1 MSRTPGGG
9 RRAADKGFSAGSES
23 MLIDLLSSSVRARSR
38 IRRYAP
44 GEVIVREGDT
54 GCHAFI
60 LLSGLCEVTVHGETL
75 NRIGP
80 GELFGEIACLEMGT
94 RTATVRAAVDSDVLE
109 LPAEALRSELRQS
122 PALLEKCLRT
132 IAHRVRDI
140 SRRETTVRDEQRELR
155 KVLEKLHPSL
165 DRFKNSSRLSVEV
178 RWQPLT
184 FASGD
189 YYDVLEP
196 SHDRFVFA
204 LGDVMGHGAPTTP
217 IIGMIR
223 GQLHEAVTE
232 DSRPHELLAHLHRH
246 MLRHG
251 PPNVF
256 MTLTLLTLDL
266 NSLSAEF
273 AVAGPPCP
281 LLYRDGCCT
290 PLTTQFGWTLGYPFG
305 GSSFQS
311 ESMPVARGDTVFF
324 YTDGLSDAARG
335 PDPEH
340 DTLGAGGLA
349 TILTNACAT
358 SGAGIA
364 DAVCAGVE
372 QYRAGWPVEDDAT
385 AFVVSVR

>member
-1 MSRTPGGG
+1 MSRRSGGG
-9 RRAADKGFSAGSES
+9 WTADKGFSTGSES
-23 MLIDLLSSSVRARSR
+23 MLIDLLSPSVRARSR

-44 GEVIVREGDT
+44 GQVIVREGDT

-80 GELFGEIACLEMGT
+80 GELFGEIACLEIGT

-109 LPAEALRSELRQS
+109 LPAEALRSELRRS

-155 KVLEKLHPSL
+155 KVLENLQPSL
-165 DRFKNSSRLSVEV
+165 DRFKNHPLLSVEV

-189 YYDVLEP
+189 YYDVLEV
-196 SHDRFVFA
+196 SRDRFVFA

-217 IIGMIR
+217 TIGMIR
-223 GQLHEAVTE
+223 GQLHEAATE
-232 DSRPHELLAHLHRH
+232 ENRPHELLAHLHRH

-281 LLYRDGCCT
+281 LLYRNGCCT

-305 GSSFQS
+305 GISFQS
-311 ESMPVARGDTVFF
+311 ESIPLAHGDTLFF

-335 PDPEH
+335 PDLEH
-340 DTLGAGGLA
+340 DTLGAEGLA
-349 TILTNACAT
+349 TILTNACAAG
-358 SGAGIA
+358 GAGIA